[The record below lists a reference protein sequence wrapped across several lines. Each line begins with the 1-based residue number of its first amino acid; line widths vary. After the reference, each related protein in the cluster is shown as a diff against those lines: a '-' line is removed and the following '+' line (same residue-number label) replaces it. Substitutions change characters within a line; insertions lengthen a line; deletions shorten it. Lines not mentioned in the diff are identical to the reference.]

1 MVPEPAEFPA
11 QVAHVD
17 ALAAAVRLAAIRQ
30 ERDAQR
36 AVQDNHGAPYH
47 SVALP
52 FVSRPEWIRVTKH
65 PPLRPRH
72 RLPSLPSAA
81 SPVRPSLPCPAPP
94 HPPPPRASPP
104 LPQP

>member
-17 ALAAAVRLAAIRQ
+17 ALAAAVRVAAVRQ

-47 SVALP
+47 SVAHW
-52 FVSRPEWIRVTKH
+52 FWSGPEWTGV
-65 PPLRPRH
+65 PRT
-72 RLPSLPSAA
+72 R
-81 SPVRPSLPCPAPP
+81 
-94 HPPPPRASPP
+94 PPRARRALPGRPP
-104 LPQP
+104 YELWRGVRYNSLGMPMAGQERVVTT